1 MTLNVSHTIDVSGVE
16 ILQQSDDTSDHYLVL
31 CKLHI
36 VKAINSIPSYKYGRT
51 ITSTTKDCFVS
62 NLPDLSQFLSI
73 SNSSEQLDDVTKT
86 MDSLFSRTLDT
97 VAPLRLRK
105 IKEKSP
111 TPWYNEHTRTLKRAA
126 RKMERSWRK
135 TKLEVFR
142 KTWRESI
149 LSYRKALKTARSD
162 YFSSLLEE
170 NKHNPRYLFNMVTKL
185 TKNKASTGVGIS
197 QEHSSN
203 DFMNYFTSKIDT
215 IRDKIVTMQPSATVS
230 HQIKKHYRSPEEQFH
245 SFSTVGEEE
254 LYKLVK
260 SSKPT
265 TCMLDPIPSKLL
277 KELLPEVIDPLL
289 AINSSFSLGYVPKT
303 FKLAVIKPLIKKTQ
317 LDPKDL
323 VNYRLIS
330 NLPFLSKILEKV
342 ISSQLYSF
350 LEKNGICEEFQSG
363 FRLYHSTET
372 ALIRVTNDRLL
383 SSDRGCIPLLVLL
396 DLSAA
401 FDTIDHNIFLNRLE
415 NFVGISGSALAWFKS
430 YLSDRHQF
438 VAVNEEVSYR
448 SQVQYGVP
456 KGSVL
461 GPLLFTLYVTLGKY
475 H

>member
-1 MTLNVSHTIDVSGVE
+1 M
-16 ILQQSDDTSDHYLVL
+16 

-36 VKAINSIPSYKYGRT
+36 VKAVNSTPYYKYGRT

-73 SNSSEQLDDVTKT
+73 SNSSEQLDDVTET
-86 MDSLFSRTLDT
+86 MDSLFSSTLDT

-105 IKEKSP
+105 IKEKSL

-126 RKMERSWRK
+126 RKMEHSWRK
-135 TKLEVFR
+135 TKLELFR
-142 KTWRESI
+142 IAWLEST

-170 NKHNPRYLFNMVTKL
+170 NKHNPRYLFNTVAKL
-185 TKNKASTGVGIS
+185 TKNKASTGVDIS
-197 QEHSSN
+197 QQHSN

-215 IRDKIVTMQPSATVS
+215 IRDQIVTMQPSATVS
-230 HQIKKHYRSPEEQFH
+230 HQIVHYRSPEEQFH
-245 SFSTVGEEE
+245 SFSIIGEEE

-277 KELLPEVIDPLL
+277 KEVLPEVIDPLL
-289 AINSSFSLGYVPKT
+289 AIINSS
-303 FKLAVIKPLIKKTQ
+303 
-317 LDPKDL
+317 
-323 VNYRLIS
+323 
-330 NLPFLSKILEKV
+330 LS
-342 ISSQLYSF
+342 S
-350 LEKNGICEEFQSG
+350 
-363 FRLYHSTET
+363 HSTET
-372 ALIRVTNDRLL
+372 ALIRVTNDLLL
-383 SSDRGCIPLLVLL
+383 SSDRGCISLLVLL

-401 FDTIDHNIFLNRLE
+401 FDTIDHNILLNRLE

-456 KGSVL
+456 QGSVL
-461 GPLLFTLYVTLGKY
+461 GPLHFTLYMLPLGNIIRKHGVSFHCY
-475 H
+475 ADDTQLYISSRPGETHQIEKLMECIVDIKKLDDE